1 MVPVTDGSN
10 IHTPVQGESQG
21 HLKIAGFYFKAEPV
35 AQGM

>member
-10 IHTPVQGESQG
+10 IHTPVQVESQG
-21 HLKIAGFYFKAEPV
+21 HLKIAEFYSKAETV